1 MEAEFDI
8 RWGIGIDEA
17 TDLLDVAEACGI
29 LEKSGAHYSFAGK
42 SFANGRDKARDAV
55 LGDPNLRGALLVETC
70 SALPSL
76 ARRSEVKA
84 A

>member
-17 TDLLDVAEACGI
+17 TDLLDVAEACGVI
-29 LEKSGAHYSFAGK
+29 EKSGAYYAFGGK
-42 SFANGRDKARDAV
+42 NFANGRDKARDAV
-55 LGDPNLRGALLVETC
+55 LGDPNLRAALFAETC
-70 SALPSL
+70 AALPSL
-76 ARRSEVKA
+76 ARRNDAKA